1 MNPFDL
7 RGPEFLVFYIFFSW
21 LVIVGVTLLR
31 RLSEDRD
38 VGKPPIDDPYFV
50 AFLRGGES
58 EALRVAALSLID
70 RGLLTLKSS
79 GTPALLPG
87 SADSLLVLADPAA
100 IETVKRPLEK
110 RILEAFKTAL
120 PIHSTLA
127 GLQGC
132 TACFDYA
139 INLEK
144 FGLLPDEEVRKARL
158 RRVAIAIGILLGVAA
173 VKIFIALSRGHTNIV
188 FLIILSCLAA
198 FIAFKTSN
206 PFRTLRGEKFLQ
218 DVKSLF
224 SSLRQRAAS
233 LRPGGATS
241 DLVWLAS
248 AYGLA
253 EVSPILFPSVM
264 ALRPRKPIGG
274 SGSGGWGGWSS
285 GNSSCGTSSSCG
297 SGGSSC
303 SGGGGCGGGG
313 CGGGCGGCGS

>member
-7 RGPEFLVFYIFFSW
+7 RGPDFLLFYLFLSV
-21 LVIVGVTLLR
+21 LVIVGVVLLR
-31 RLSEDRD
+31 RFDEDRD
-38 VGKPPIDDPYFV
+38 TGKPPIDDPYFV

-79 GTPALLPG
+79 GTPTLLLG
-87 SADSLLVLADPAA
+87 SADSRLELADPAA
-100 IETVKRPLEK
+100 IDTVKRPIEK
-110 RILEAFKTAL
+110 RILEAFKTAQ

-127 GLQGC
+127 GLEGC

-158 RRVAIAIGILLGVAA
+158 FRLAIAIGILLGVAT
-173 VKIFIALSRGHTNIV
+173 VKIVVALSRGHTNIM
-188 FLIILSCLAA
+188 FLVILSGLAA

-206 PFRTLRGEKFLQ
+206 PFRTVRGEKFLQ
-218 DVKSLF
+218 DVKSIF
-224 SSLRQRAAS
+224 SSLHQRAGF

-248 AYGLA
+248 AYGLT
-253 EVSPILFPSVM
+253 EVSPILFPSVI
-264 ALRPRKPIGG
+264 ALRPRSPVRGPG
-274 SGSGGWGGWSS
+274 SSSWGS

-297 SGGSSC
+297 
-303 SGGGGCGGGG
+303 G